1 MTLDSGKR
9 GRLREKKMGFGV
21 RPAVLV
27 VDMTYAYFDS
37 DSPLGYGA
45 DSGWKAVE
53 HLQTLLA
60 EARKKD
66 VPIIYTKSAPL
77 KMKKQELK
85 GLGRKHTHSKASVEN
100 SRMGTI
106 VDELAPTEDDLV
118 IDKFRASA
126 FFGTPLISYLIF
138 HRIDTLILTGTS
150 TSGCV
155 RTTAAEASSYN
166 YHIIIPQ
173 ECVFDREPLW
183 HEVTLA
189 VLGQKYA
196 DVVPSQEVVSYLQ
209 KFGESSVLG

>member
-1 MTLDSGKR
+1 
-9 GRLREKKMGFGV
+9 MGFGV

-85 GLGRKHTHSKASVEN
+85 GLGRKHTHSEASVEN